1 MTIYI
6 PVLNVCLGV
15 QCTFFQSE
23 NFTTDMRSCQKE
35 IAQQKE
41 NGKKKGM
48 TVEAICVDVNIV
60 EERKTNVTYN

>member
-1 MTIYI
+1 
-6 PVLNVCLGV
+6 
-15 QCTFFQSE
+15 
-23 NFTTDMRSCQKE
+23 MRSCQKE